1 MKQSLSQGEVNEPY
15 ICILNQ
21 RLFRSNCYK
30 EETAGDLYDD
40 YLRLI
45 GQAVA
50 SGQLS
55 IVKYQGKEYEL
66 DFKFKR
72 GNEETIEFED
82 YFLADNEGKSVCFPC
97 VCNNTET
104 KIFDNERQIRLEI
117 TA

>member
-1 MKQSLSQGEVNEPY
+1 VIEDVEVGALSAGDISELDRLMKQSLSQGEVNEPY

-50 SGQLS
+50 SG
-55 IVKYQGKEYEL
+55 
-66 DFKFKR
+66 
-72 GNEETIEFED
+72 
-82 YFLADNEGKSVCFPC
+82 
-97 VCNNTET
+97 
-104 KIFDNERQIRLEI
+104 
-117 TA
+117 